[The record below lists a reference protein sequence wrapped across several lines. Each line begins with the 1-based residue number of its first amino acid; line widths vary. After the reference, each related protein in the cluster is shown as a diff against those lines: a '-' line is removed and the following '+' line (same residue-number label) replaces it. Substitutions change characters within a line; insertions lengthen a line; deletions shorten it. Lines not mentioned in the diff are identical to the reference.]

1 MAKNMVKNDFKFSIV
16 IPTYKENENLI
27 KLIPLIYK
35 ILNTNKFNFELIII
49 DDDSRD
55 GTTETYH
62 IFKKKFKNI
71 HLVVRKNK
79 VRDLS
84 LSCICGF
91 ELSKFKNILVMDA
104 DMQHNPNYL
113 KLLVKRFSKE
123 KIDFLVACRD
133 FTNKSKVKVN
143 FTRFFLSKII
153 IILFNFLLGF
163 KTNDPMSGF
172 FIFKKK
178 IFVENKKK
186 LFARGYK
193 ILADLIYSSK
203 NKLKIKDQFI
213 IFNQRDMNSSK
224 LNFKIL
230 LLILIL
236 LFRGLLRRFN
246 LINSFYK

>member
-1 MAKNMVKNDFKFSIV
+1 MIFKFSIV

-35 ILNTNKFNFELIII
+35 ILDTNRYNFELIII

-55 GTTETYH
+55 GTTETSH

-91 ELSKFKNILVMDA
+91 ELSKFENILVMDA
-104 DMQHNPNYL
+104 DLQHNPNYL
-113 KLLVKRFSKE
+113 KLLIKRFSKE

-133 FTNKSKVKVN
+133 FANKSKVKVN

-178 IFVENKKK
+178 IFVENKDK

>member
-1 MAKNMVKNDFKFSIV
+1 MIYKFSIV

-35 ILNTNKFNFELIII
+35 ILDTNRFNFELIII

-55 GTTETYH
+55 GTAETYNA
-62 IFKKKFKNI
+62 FKKKFKNI
-71 HLVVRKNK
+71 HLVVRKNN

-91 ELSKFKNILVMDA
+91 ELSKFENILVMDA

-113 KLLVKRFSKE
+113 KLLIKRFGKE

-143 FTRFFLSKII
+143 FIRFFLSKII

-178 IFVENKKK
+178 IFTENKNK
-186 LFARGYK
+186 LFAKGYK
-193 ILADLIYSSK
+193 ILADLIYSSR

-213 IFNQRDMNSSK
+213 IFDQRQMNSSK
-224 LNFKIL
+224 LNSKIL
-230 LLILIL
+230 FLILI
-236 LFRGLLRRFN
+236 FLLRSFLRK
-246 LINSFYK
+246 LI

>member
-1 MAKNMVKNDFKFSIV
+1 MIFKFSIV

-91 ELSKFKNILVMDA
+91 ELSKFENILVMDA
-104 DMQHNPNYL
+104 DLQHNPKYL
-113 KLLVKRFSKE
+113 KLLIKRFSKE

-133 FTNKSKVKVN
+133 FANKSKVKVN

-178 IFVENKKK
+178 IFVENKDK
-186 LFARGYK
+186 LFSRGYK

>member
-1 MAKNMVKNDFKFSIV
+1 MIFKFSIV

-35 ILNTNKFNFELIII
+35 ILDTNRFNFELIII
-49 DDDSRD
+49 DDNSRD
-55 GTTETYH
+55 GTIQTYS

-79 VRDLS
+79 IRDLS

-91 ELSKFKNILVMDA
+91 ELSKFENILVMDA
-104 DMQHNPNYL
+104 DLQHNPNYL
-113 KLLVKRFSKE
+113 KLLINRFGKE
-123 KIDFLVACRD
+123 KIDILVACRD
-133 FTNKSKVKVN
+133 FANKSKVKVN
-143 FTRFFLSKII
+143 FTRFYLSKII

-172 FIFKKK
+172 FVFKKK
-178 IFVENKKK
+178 IFIENKNK

-193 ILADLIYSSK
+193 ILADLIYSSN

-213 IFNQRDMNSSK
+213 IFNQRNMNSSK

-236 LFRGLLRRFN
+236 LFINLLRKFN

>member
-1 MAKNMVKNDFKFSIV
+1 MIFKFSIV

-91 ELSKFKNILVMDA
+91 ELSKFENILVMDA
-104 DMQHNPNYL
+104 DLQHNPKYL
-113 KLLVKRFSKE
+113 KLLIKRFSKE

-178 IFVENKKK
+178 IFVENKDK

>member
-1 MAKNMVKNDFKFSIV
+1 MIFKFSIV

-91 ELSKFKNILVMDA
+91 ELSKFENILVMDA
-104 DMQHNPNYL
+104 DLQHNPNYL
-113 KLLVKRFSKE
+113 KLLIKRFSKE

-178 IFVENKKK
+178 Y
-186 LFARGYK
+186 L
-193 ILADLIYSSK
+193 
-203 NKLKIKDQFI
+203 
-213 IFNQRDMNSSK
+213 
-224 LNFKIL
+224 
-230 LLILIL
+230 
-236 LFRGLLRRFN
+236 
-246 LINSFYK
+246 

>member
-1 MAKNMVKNDFKFSIV
+1 MIFKFSIV

-35 ILNTNKFNFELIII
+35 ILDTNKYNFELIII

-55 GTTETYH
+55 GTTETYN

-71 HLVVRKNK
+71 HLVVRKNR

-91 ELSKFKNILVMDA
+91 ELSKFENVLVMDA
-104 DMQHNPNYL
+104 DLQHNPIYL
-113 KLLVKRFSKE
+113 KLLIKRFSKE

-133 FTNKSKVKVN
+133 FKNKSKVKVD

-178 IFVENKKK
+178 IFTENKDK

-236 LFRGLLRRFN
+236 LLRCLLRKLS